1 MSAAK
6 PTAKKTEEAPV
17 KEAPAVEA
25 TVETPSVTDVV
36 AADHQITDPESP
48 DAVQVPDLEEAS
60 VPLHGFLT
68 GKTVEEIFAAGE

>member
-6 PTAKKTEEAPV
+6 ATAKKTE
-17 KEAPAVEA
+17 EAPAVEA

-36 AADHQITDPESP
+36 AVDHQITDPESP
-48 DAVQVPDLEEAS
+48 DAVQAPPLQEAS

-68 GKTVEEIFAAGE
+68 GKTAEEIFAAGE